1 MQGEAMRLCV
11 GAEIQWKERGWGR
24 AARELP
30 KTREGGGS
38 GEIAKRRRSS
48 VLVRYIAG
56 HTARELFHYMH
67 IWRSQHIWP
76 KWERG
81 EERDHSGRRGISICS
96 ILNVVVGRNRK
107 ENISPF
113 TPYGPLATT
122 EKSWDYVI
130 LRTYMYVQYRHKC
143 TKGITL
149 CKE

>member
-1 MQGEAMRLCV
+1 MERKGVGEEL
-11 GAEIQWKERGWGR
+11 
-24 AARELP
+24 RESCP
-30 KTREGGGS
+30 KQEREGEVGKLQRGG
-38 GEIAKRRRSS
+38 
-48 VLVRYIAG
+48 VVLLVRYIVG

-143 TKGITL
+143 TKGI